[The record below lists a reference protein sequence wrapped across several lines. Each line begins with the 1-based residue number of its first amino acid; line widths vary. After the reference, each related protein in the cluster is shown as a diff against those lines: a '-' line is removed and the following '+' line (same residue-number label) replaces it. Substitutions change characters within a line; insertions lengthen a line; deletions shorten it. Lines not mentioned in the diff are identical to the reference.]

1 MEPII
6 KSQAEATR
14 DQATLRAQ
22 QSPSNIRGCA
32 GRQAGVPGHL
42 QGSTVQVLSEQLPV
56 QVTGGQGAL
65 AEVVAEEPVAV
76 PCNEKQLCLGM
87 WSNWF
92 GIPGKLWNIGSRE
105 NP

>member
-22 QSPSNIRGCA
+22 QSPSNIRGRA
-32 GRQAGVPGHL
+32 GRQGCF
-42 QGSTVQVLSEQLPV
+42 QGSTVQVLSEQSPG

-87 WSNWF
+87 WCNWF
-92 GIPGKLWNIGSRE
+92 GIPSKLWNIGSRE